1 MGIGTMRLTRK
12 EHSKLKYFFSFKG
25 KIVEDRLKLYFTV
38 ALFITL
44 KNKIYTITLYIVQER

>member
-25 KIVEDRLKLYFTV
+25 KIVEDRLKLYFTA
-38 ALFITL
+38 ALLI
-44 KNKIYTITLYIVQER
+44 N